1 MNRALLYLWFAL
13 LKRRVFDF
21 VRSLRRPT
29 TLIGF
34 AYVLGSLGVMFWF
47 RHHEI
52 FGRLVQRSCLITGA
66 FLMLWG
72 SLIKGFWQRGLVFDP
87 PDVEFI
93 FTSPFTQRQIVC
105 YRLLPNYLYAVI
117 QALVLVALFAPHL
130 SHPLLMAAG
139 LTLFQIT
146 CFHVSTAASLF
157 AGTFPEDRHH
167 RLRCMMLGAG
177 FLLTALYFR
186 AAWEVRF
193 VPAFAVSPVAQLLF
207 YPAVTLPEA
216 ASSPALHQWASRLTP
231 GVSLWLR
238 ELWRPVL
245 YLGVIMLG
253 AGASLWWLVRL
264 KANLF
269 EPSLATTSRAAERRL
284 RLRQGRDLA
293 TADTTE
299 ARSARLPPSSL
310 FGGVG
315 AIVWKNLLAA
325 RRSRR
330 QLLVAFILTS
340 LYAGSLVAL
349 LRHIHAELH
358 AASPGQLAS
367 PEVTMGRFAFHLG
380 LAFWI
385 AILAPFLQRIFRF
398 DFRRDGR
405 HLLDFRTLP
414 MSPLCLVLA
423 EVSVPVGLILLCQA
437 VGLVPLLIY
446 ARFDWPILLLLIFA
460 YPAIALALNSVW
472 NLHYLLSATRRAA
485 GHAQSPS
492 AGGTLMVVALSF
504 LVFVPAVWTT
514 RLLGRCL
521 AEKAGVVLS
530 ADGLQGLSNADAWL
544 KFLHFGLPLSGA
556 WALGVQY
563 LVDFLLLLALARL
576 FQRAEISHESQ

>member
-13 LKRRVFDF
+13 VKRRVLDF

-29 TLIGF
+29 TLVGF
-34 AYVLGSLGVMFWF
+34 AAVLAALVLLFYW
-47 RHHEI
+47 RHEEI
-52 FGRLVQRSCLITGA
+52 YGRLVQRDNLKTGA
-66 FLMLWG
+66 FLMLLG
-72 SLIKGFWQRGLVFDP
+72 SLLKGFWQRGLVFEP
-87 PDVEFI
+87 PDIEFV
-93 FTSPFTQRQIVC
+93 FTSPFTQRQVVC
-105 YRLLPNYLYAVI
+105 YRLLPNYLYALV
-117 QALVLVALFAPHL
+117 QGLVLTALFAPHL
-130 SHPLLMAAG
+130 SHPVLMAAG

-146 CFHVSTAASLF
+146 CFHVSTAASLY

-167 RLRCMMLGAG
+167 RLRCMILGAA

-193 VPAFAVSPVAQLLF
+193 VPAFALSPVAQLLF

-216 ASSPALHQWASRLTP
+216 ASSPAFHKWALRLTP
-231 GVSLWLR
+231 TGSLWLQQLWSAVLYLGAITLAAGVSLW
-238 ELWRPVL
+238 
-245 YLGVIMLG
+245 
-253 AGASLWWLVRL
+253 WLFRL

-293 TADTTE
+293 TAGKTE
-299 ARSARLPPSSL
+299 ADSARLPSL
-310 FGGVG
+310 SIFGGVG

-330 QLLVAFILTS
+330 QLLVAFVLTA

-349 LRHIHAELH
+349 LQHIHMELR
-358 AASPGQLAS
+358 AAFTEQFAS
-367 PEVTMGRFAFHLG
+367 AEVTMGRFTFHLG

-385 AILAPFLQRIFRF
+385 AILAPFFQRIFPF

-414 MSPLCLVLA
+414 ASSLCLVLA
-423 EVSVPVGLILLCQA
+423 EVAVPVGCIVLCQA
-437 VGLVPLLIY
+437 AGLIPLLIY
-446 ARFDWPILLLLIFA
+446 ARFDWPIVLLLIFA

-472 NLHYLLSATRRAA
+472 NLHYLLSATRGAA

-492 AGGTLMVVALSF
+492 AVGTVMVVVISF
-504 LVFVPAVWTT
+504 LVFIPAVWTT
-514 RLLGRCL
+514 QFLARCL
-521 AEKAGVVLS
+521 SERAGVALTS
-530 ADGLQGLSNADAWL
+530 DGLQGLANSEAWL
-544 KFLHFGLPLSGA
+544 RFLHTGIPLTGA
-556 WALGVQY
+556 GALGVQY

-576 FQRAEISHESQ
+576 FRRAEVFHESQ

>member
-1 MNRALLYLWFAL
+1 MNRALLYLWLAL
-13 LKRRVFDF
+13 VKRRVLNF

-34 AYVLGSLGVMFWF
+34 AYVLAVLVLLFHW
-47 RHHEI
+47 RHEAI
-52 FGRLVQRSCLITGA
+52 YGRLVQGDILITGA
-66 FLMLWG
+66 FLMLGG
-72 SLIKGFWQRGLVFDP
+72 SLIKGFWQRGLVFEP
-87 PDVEFI
+87 PDIEFV
-93 FTSPFTQRQIVC
+93 FTSPFTQRQVVF
-105 YRLLPNYLYAVI
+105 YRLLPNYLYALV
-117 QALVLVALFAPHL
+117 QGLVLAALFAPHL

-146 CFHVSTAASLF
+146 CFHVSTAASLY

-167 RLRCMMLGAG
+167 RIRCMVLGAG
-177 FLLTALYFR
+177 FIFTALYFR

-193 VPAFAVSPVAQLLF
+193 VPAFALSPVAQLLF

-216 ASSPALHQWASRLTP
+216 ASSPAFHKWALRLALTACVWLQQLWSAVIYLGAITLAA
-231 GVSLWLR
+231 GVSLW
-238 ELWRPVL
+238 
-245 YLGVIMLG
+245 
-253 AGASLWWLVRL
+253 WLFRL

-269 EPSLATTSRAAERRL
+269 EPSLATTSRAAERRT

-293 TADTTE
+293 TADKTE
-299 ARSARLPPSSL
+299 ASSARLPALSL

-330 QLLVAFILTS
+330 QLLVAFILTA

-349 LRHIHAELH
+349 LRHIDAELH

-380 LAFWI
+380 LALWI
-385 AILAPFLQRIFRF
+385 AILAPFLQRIFPF
-398 DFRRDGR
+398 DFRRDGH

-423 EVSVPVGLILLCQA
+423 EVSVPVGLVLLCQA
-437 VGLVPLLIY
+437 VGLIPLLIY

-472 NLHYLLSATRRAA
+472 NLYYLLSATRRAA

-504 LVFVPAVWTT
+504 LVFIPAVWTT
-514 RLLGRCL
+514 RFLARCL
-521 AEKAGVVLS
+521 SERAGVVLTS
-530 ADGLQGLSNADAWL
+530 DGMQGLANSAAWL
-544 KFLHFGLPLSGA
+544 KFIHTGIPLTGA
-556 WALGVQY
+556 GALGV
-563 LVDFLLLLALARL
+563 R
-576 FQRAEISHESQ
+576 RATVYGGRVAMAAED

>member
-34 AYVLGSLGVMFWF
+34 AYVLGSLGVLFWF

-52 FGRLVQRSCLITGA
+52 FRHLVERDILITGA
-66 FLMLWG
+66 FLMLGG
-72 SLIKGFWQRGLVFDP
+72 SLIKGFWQRGLVFEP
-87 PDVEFI
+87 PDIEFV
-93 FTSPFTQRQIVC
+93 FTSPFTQRQVVC
-105 YRLLPNYLYAVI
+105 YRLLPNYLYALV
-117 QALVLVALFAPHL
+117 QGLVLAALFAPHL

-177 FLLTALYFR
+177 FLFTALYFR

-193 VPAFAVSPVAQLLF
+193 VPAFAVSPLAQLLF

-216 ASSPALHQWASRLTP
+216 ASSHALHQWASRLTP
-231 GVSLWLR
+231 TGSLWLWQ
-238 ELWRPVL
+238 LWQPVL
-245 YLGVIMLG
+245 YLGAITLA
-253 AGASLWWLVRL
+253 AGVSLWWLFRL
-264 KANLF
+264 KANVF
-269 EPSLATTSRAAERRL
+269 EPSLATTSRAAERRT

-293 TADTTE
+293 TAGKTE
-299 ARSARLPPSSL
+299 ADSARLPALSV

-330 QLLVAFILTS
+330 QLLVAFILTA

-349 LRHIHAELH
+349 LRRIHAELP
-358 AASPGQLAS
+358 AASPGQLAT

-385 AILAPFLQRIFRF
+385 AILAPFLQRIFPF

-423 EVSVPVGLILLCQA
+423 EVSVPVGLVLLCQA
-437 VGLVPLLIY
+437 VGLIPLLIY

-485 GHAQSPS
+485 GHALSPS

-504 LVFVPAVWTT
+504 LVFVPALWTT
-514 RLLGRCL
+514 RFLATCL
-521 AEKAGVVLS
+521 SERAGVALTS
-530 ADGLQGLSNADAWL
+530 DGLQGLANSEAWL
-544 KFLHFGLPLSGA
+544 KFLHTGIPLTGA
-556 WALGVQY
+556 GALGVQY

-576 FQRAEISHESQ
+576 FQRADVSCESQ

>member
-13 LKRRVFDF
+13 VKRRVLDF

-34 AYVLGSLGVMFWF
+34 AYVLGSLGVLFWF

-52 FGRLVQRSCLITGA
+52 FRHLVERDILITGA
-66 FLMLWG
+66 FLMLGG
-72 SLIKGFWQRGLVFDP
+72 SLIKGFWQRGLVFEP
-87 PDVEFI
+87 PDIEFV
-93 FTSPFTQRQIVC
+93 FTSPFTQRQVVC
-105 YRLLPNYLYAVI
+105 YRLLPNYLYALV
-117 QALVLVALFAPHL
+117 QGLVLAALFAPHV

-186 AAWEVRF
+186 AAWDVRF
-193 VPAFAVSPVAQLLF
+193 VPAFAVSPLAQLLF

-216 ASSPALHQWASRLTP
+216 ASSHALHQWASRLTP
-231 GVSLWLR
+231 TGSLWLWQ
-238 ELWRPVL
+238 LWQPVL
-245 YLGVIMLG
+245 YLGAITLA
-253 AGASLWWLVRL
+253 AGVSLWWLFRL
-264 KANLF
+264 KANVF
-269 EPSLATTSRAAERRL
+269 EPSLATTSRAAERRT

-293 TADTTE
+293 TAGKTE
-299 ARSARLPPSSL
+299 ADSARLPALSV

-330 QLLVAFILTS
+330 QLLVAFILTA

-349 LRHIHAELH
+349 LRRIHAELP
-358 AASPGQLAS
+358 AASPGQLAT

-405 HLLDFRTLP
+405 HLLDFRPLP

-492 AGGTLMVVALSF
+492 AGGTLIVVLLSF
-504 LVFVPAVWTT
+504 LVFVPAVWT
-514 RLLGRCL
+514 GRFL
-521 AEKAGVVLS
+521 ARILSEKAGVMLT
-530 ADGLQGLSNADAWL
+530 ADGMQGLANSEAWL
-544 KFLHFGLPLSGA
+544 RFLHFGLPVTGVG
-556 WALGVQY
+556 ALGVQY
-563 LVDFLLLLALARL
+563 LVDLLLLLALARM
-576 FQRAEISHESQ
+576 FQRFEVSRDSQ